1 MIPTFP
7 GSYRAGSCEA
17 VLAPELQYISDRYG
31 DFRKGSGIMRAR
43 RGFTL
48 IEIMITVAIMG
59 VVLSIAVPSGMK
71 AAEKTRKTACMNNLR
86 QINIAKETW
95 ALMNNRQ
102 TGDLVVVVEINEFI
116 KKPPKCPSGGTYT
129 YGPVGTD
136 PTCTLGASEGH
147 VLPPS

>member
-1 MIPTFP
+1 
-7 GSYRAGSCEA
+7 
-17 VLAPELQYISDRYG
+17 
-31 DFRKGSGIMRAR
+31 MRAQ

-71 AAEKTRKTACMNNLR
+71 AAEKSRKTMCMSNLR

-95 ALMNNRQ
+95 ALMDNRQ
-102 TGDLVVVVEINEFI
+102 TGEPVVVNEINEFI
-116 KKPPKCPSGGTYT
+116 KKPPKCPAGGIYT
-129 YGPVGTD
+129 YGAVGTN
-136 PTCTLGASEGH
+136 PTCSLGASDGH